1 MIKTLWNSER
11 AMRVVDVVFFLALFT
26 RIPGV
31 IVVAYALW
39 IVLLVRS
46 IRRTQSPVM
55 KGLYGVLI
63 VFAAVMLV
71 LNAAVLLRMI
81 L

>member
-71 LNAAVLLRMI
+71 LNAAVLLQMI

>member
-1 MIKTLWNSER
+1 
-11 AMRVVDVVFFLALFT
+11 MRVVDVVFFLALFT

-39 IVLLVRS
+39 ILLLVRS
-46 IRRTQSPVM
+46 VRCTQSQVM

-71 LNAAVLLRMI
+71 LNAAVLLQMI

>member
-1 MIKTLWNSER
+1 
-11 AMRVVDVVFFLALFT
+11 MRVVDVVFFLALFT